1 MSPSYEFAY
10 AMEEI
15 GMAIIPGL
23 LSGIPSGAFGIASYI
38 LTALALYTLAK
49 RRAIDHAWLAWVPV
63 LNCWL
68 VGSLSDQYRYVVLGQ
83 NKSKRK
89 ILLILSILTAA
100 FTVTI
105 LVLAVTMAVG
115 AIMSYSHAEI
125 MTNVMG
131 PVMAIL
137 GMCLP
142 LVGVGI
148 AYAVIRYM
156 ALFDIYRSVDPSNAV
171 LFLVLSI
178 FFGITE
184 PFFLFFNR
192 NRDSGMPPRRQPE
205 PAYIPEEQPQWQPQ
219 EPVQEAWDAESMDNR
234 EFL

>member
-1 MSPSYEFAY
+1 
-10 AMEEI
+10 MEPMFFEEELF
-15 GMAIIPGL
+15 MMIPAL
-23 LSGIPSGAFGIASYI
+23 LSSVPSALFSIAAYI
-38 LTALALYTLAK
+38 LSALALYTIAK
-49 RRAIDHAWLAWVPV
+49 RRGLSKPWLAWIPV
-63 LNCWL
+63 VNCWI
-68 VGSLSDQYRYVVLGQ
+68 VGSLSDQYQYVVKGQ

-219 EPVQEAWDAESMDNR
+219 EPVQEAWDAERMDNR